1 MVAVVAFAAPALA
14 ATNPF
19 MDVPQ
24 GHWSYDAVGLLA
36 SRGIVSGYP
45 DGAFKG
51 AQPATRY
58 EMASVV
64 ARALVTVDAEKASKQ
79 DLELLKKLV
88 MEFKDELDA
97 LGVKVDSLD
106 KRVAVLEENLGGWKL
121 YGELYFDANFRDY
134 DSNPNADTDFGFG
147 RARFYLTNQID
158 ENTMMTLRFN
168 INNADRDFVWD
179 RLYVDTKLPWDIDF
193 SFGRFHF
200 DWEGDRVLY
209 DPYTINN
216 DATFGDWNVDGFQL
230 AKTWGNFSVTL
241 LAAQDPKG
249 TFDAQ
254 NGAYTWTDSNNI
266 RINHAGHEIS
276 DGDYMVYAGRLD
288 YSTEN
293 WMIGAMAYMLDS
305 VNEDP
310 AKAGSNQNR
319 S

>member
-1 MVAVVAFAAPALA
+1 
-14 ATNPF
+14 
-19 MDVPQ
+19 
-24 GHWSYDAVGLLA
+24 
-36 SRGIVSGYP
+36 
-45 DGAFKG
+45 
-51 AQPATRY
+51 
-58 EMASVV
+58 
-64 ARALVTVDAEKASKQ
+64 
-79 DLELLKKLV
+79 
-88 MEFKDELDA
+88 
-97 LGVKVDSLD
+97 
-106 KRVAVLEENLGGWKL
+106 
-121 YGELYFDANFRDY
+121 
-134 DSNPNADTDFGFG
+134 
-147 RARFYLTNQID
+147 
-158 ENTMMTLRFN
+158 MMTLRFN

-310 AKAGSNQNR
+310 AKAGSNQIDLDTYGVYAGYSFTPAIQLKGVYYWQDIEGFAGNLEDSPTAWKAILDVKQDLLKFTASGLSTRRWTIR
-319 S
+319 SLERTPITT